1 LRCHIPLPRPASRST
16 AAGGLAVVERALSVE
31 GGYGEAALP
40 TFPAAEWV
48 DAGGVAALLEHVL
61 EYELVAGPDGPPG
74 GELTL
79 TLLRSF
85 GLISRNDNPA
95 REDPAGPER
104 PTPRGQCRGPWSVAF
119 ALYPHVGDWR
129 VADVPAQAERFR
141 HPLLVAAGTAQGQ
154 ATAPTL
160 AEGEGLRITGGDVSL
175 TSLRR
180 RDGWLELRLVR
191 LAPDAGRATIGLP
204 SGIAEARQCDLLG
217 RPGGS
222 LPVAGDGS
230 VALELGAWQIAT
242 LQLRTA

>member
-1 LRCHIPLPRPASRST
+1 
-16 AAGGLAVVERALSVE
+16 VERALTVE
-31 GGYGEAALP
+31 GGHGEAALP
-40 TFPAAEWV
+40 TYPASEFV
-48 DAGGVAALLEHVL
+48 DAGGAAVLLEHVM
-61 EYELVAGPDGPPG
+61 EYELVPGPDGAPG
-74 GELTL
+74 GELAL

-85 GLISRNDNPA
+85 GLISRNDHPA

-104 PTPRGQCRGPWSVAF
+104 PTPNGQCRGPWSVAF
-119 ALYPHVGDWR
+119 ALYPHAGDWR
-129 VADVPAQAERFR
+129 VAGVAADAERFR
-141 HPLLVAAGTAQGQ
+141 HPLLVAAGTAPGQ
-154 ATAPTL
+154 ATAPL

-191 LAPDAGRATIGLP
+191 LAADGGRATIRLP
-204 SGIAEARQCDLLG
+204 SGIAEARRCDLLG
-217 RPGGS
+217 RPGES